1 MKKSGWVGVGAL
13 GEWNGQGGAREKL
26 KKRKGKE
33 RTEIGY
39 RLVWFWLLKFD
50 SKFCLQIARQHNHL
64 FYFYTPNTPHT
75 QLNLVA
81 EPQRQT
87 SSTNSSFSVGNPISK
102 VKLLL
107 FFFFKILGQLVFV
120 NLVSILSSNKTHN
133 TNL

>member
-1 MKKSGWVGVGAL
+1 MGGRGGTRRDKRETEKK
-13 GEWNGQGGAREKL
+13 E
-26 KKRKGKE
+26 GKE
-33 RTEIGY
+33 RREIGY

-64 FYFYTPNTPHT
+64 FYFYTPNT
-75 QLNLVA
+75 QFNLVA

-87 SSTNSSFSVGNPISK
+87 SSTNSSFSVGESYFQGKINYFLFIY
-102 VKLLL
+102 
-107 FFFFKILGQLVFV
+107 FFFLWILGQLVFV

>member
-1 MKKSGWVGVGAL
+1 M
-13 GEWNGQGGAREKL
+13 GARGGTKEKQ

-33 RTEIGY
+33 RREIGY

-64 FYFYTPNTPHT
+64 FYFYTPNT
-75 QLNLVA
+75 QFNLVA

-87 SSTNSSFSVGNPISK
+87 SSTNSSFSVGESYFQGKINYFLFIY
-102 VKLLL
+102 
-107 FFFFKILGQLVFV
+107 FFFLWILGQLVFV

>member
-1 MKKSGWVGVGAL
+1 M
-13 GEWNGQGGAREKL
+13 GARGGTKEKQ

-33 RTEIGY
+33 RREIGY

-64 FYFYTPNTPHT
+64 FYFYTPNT
-75 QLNLVA
+75 QFNLVA

-87 SSTNSSFSVGNPISK
+87 SSTNSSFSVGESYFQGKINYF
-102 VKLLL
+102 L
-107 FFFFKILGQLVFV
+107 FIFFYFLWILGQLVFV

>member
-1 MKKSGWVGVGAL
+1 M
-13 GEWNGQGGAREKL
+13 GARGGTKEKQ

-33 RTEIGY
+33 RREIGY

-64 FYFYTPNTPHT
+64 FYFYTPNT
-75 QLNLVA
+75 QFNLVA

-87 SSTNSSFSVGNPISK
+87 SSTNSSFSVGESYFQGKINYFLFII
-102 VKLLL
+102 
-107 FFFFKILGQLVFV
+107 FFFLWILGQLVFV

>member
-1 MKKSGWVGVGAL
+1 MGVGAR
-13 GEWNGQGGAREKL
+13 GGTKEKQ

-33 RTEIGY
+33 RREIGY

-64 FYFYTPNTPHT
+64 FYFYTPNT
-75 QLNLVA
+75 QFNLVA

-87 SSTNSSFSVGNPISK
+87 SSTNSSFSVGESYFQGKINYFLFIY
-102 VKLLL
+102 L
-107 FFFFKILGQLVFV
+107 FFLWILGQLVFV